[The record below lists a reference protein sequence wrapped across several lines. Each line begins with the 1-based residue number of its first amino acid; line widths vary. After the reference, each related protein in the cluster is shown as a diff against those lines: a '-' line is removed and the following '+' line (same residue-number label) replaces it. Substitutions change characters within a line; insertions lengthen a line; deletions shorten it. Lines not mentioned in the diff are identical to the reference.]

1 MSTACQL
8 RPSTTASMPSQCETR
23 SGLAFCPLPTLHMF
37 RAIQGIQRIQGIQ
50 THTYQLADLAMI
62 VLVLTLSIALTVF
75 LVAVASISPM
85 IWLLCLVSGVA
96 LGIAIAKHK
105 SKQSSTARTLG
116 IVAVSCIAVTGLV
129 ATVQTFRFIEMEIT
143 GPVRDAN
150 SAQQSF
156 DQLLVSD
163 DPEKFSKALIV
174 AQSLQSIDRRQSMLS
189 SLYYAID
196 RVDGASHLSETEIA
210 TALTVARLQRNFCSD
225 FVPTVLVR
233 QIQPADLVHTL
244 QAIPDHSG
252 CIGLDRRLV
261 QLVMDRCKGPWL
273 GRCANELPLD
283 SLLLES
289 DKRYEPDPRYHSLRV
304 GQRTDTA
311 AAIRELIRTI
321 WPLQKLNN

>member
-1 MSTACQL
+1 
-8 RPSTTASMPSQCETR
+8 
-23 SGLAFCPLPTLHMF
+23 MF
-37 RAIQGIQRIQGIQ
+37 RAMQDIQ
-50 THTYQLADLAMI
+50 TQTYQLADLAMI
-62 VLVLTLSIALTVF
+62 ILALTLSIALIVF
-75 LVAVASISPM
+75 LVAVASISPV
-85 IWLLCLVSGVA
+85 IWLLCLFSGVV
-96 LGIAIAKHK
+96 LGVAIAKYQ
-105 SKQSSTARTLG
+105 SKQSSTVRTVG
-116 IVAVSCIAVTGLV
+116 TIAVSCIAVTGLV
-129 ATVQTFRFIEMEIT
+129 AIVQTFRFVEMEIT

-150 SAQQSF
+150 LAQQNF
-156 DQLLVSD
+156 DQLLASD
-163 DPEKFSKALIV
+163 DPEKFSKALVV

-189 SLYYAID
+189 SLYHAID

-210 TALTVARLQRNFCSD
+210 TALAVARQVRNFCSD

-244 QAIPDHSG
+244 QTMPDHSG

-283 SLLLES
+283 ALLLES

-304 GQRTDTA
+304 GQRTETA
-311 AAIRELIRTI
+311 AAIRELIRTT

>member
-1 MSTACQL
+1 ML
-8 RPSTTASMPSQCETR
+8 R
-23 SGLAFCPLPTLHMF
+23 AF
-37 RAIQGIQRIQGIQ
+37 QGIQ
-50 THTYQLADLAMI
+50 TQIYQLSDLAMI
-62 VLVLTLSIALTVF
+62 ILLLALSIALTVF

-85 IWLLCLVSGVA
+85 IWALCLVSGVA
-96 LGIAIAKHK
+96 LGIAIAKGK
-105 SKQSSTARTLG
+105 SKQSSTARTLV
-116 IVAVSCIAVTGLV
+116 IVAASCIAVTGLV
-129 ATVQTFRFIEMEIT
+129 TIVQTFRFIEMEIA
-143 GPVRDAN
+143 GPERDAN
-150 SAQQSF
+150 SAQQTF

-196 RVDGASHLSETEIA
+196 RVDVASHLSETEIA
-210 TALTVARLQRNFCSD
+210 TALTVARLVRNFCSD

-244 QAIPDHSG
+244 QTIPDHSS

-273 GRCANELPLD
+273 GRCTNELPLD

-304 GQRTDTA
+304 GQRTETA
-311 AAIRELIRTI
+311 AAIRELIRTT
-321 WPLQKLNN
+321 WPLQKLSN

>member
-1 MSTACQL
+1 
-8 RPSTTASMPSQCETR
+8 
-23 SGLAFCPLPTLHMF
+23 
-37 RAIQGIQRIQGIQ
+37 
-50 THTYQLADLAMI
+50 MI
-62 VLVLTLSIALTVF
+62 ILVLTLSIALTVL
-75 LVAVASISPM
+75 LVAVTSISPM

-96 LGIAIAKHK
+96 LGIAITKYKYK

-116 IVAVSCIAVTGLV
+116 IIAVSCAAVTGLV
-129 ATVQTFRFIEMEIT
+129 AIAQTFRFIEMEIT

-174 AQSLQSIDRRQSMLS
+174 AQSQQSIDRRQSMLLD
-189 SLYYAID
+189 LYYAIN
-196 RVDGASHLSETEIA
+196 RVDGASQLSETEIA
-210 TALTVARLQRNFCSD
+210 TALTVARLKNFCSD

-233 QIQPADLVHTL
+233 QIQPADLVQTL
-244 QAIPDHSG
+244 QTIPDHSG

-289 DKRYEPDPRYHSLRV
+289 DKRYEPDPRYHNLRV
-304 GQRTDTA
+304 GERTEAA
-311 AAIRELIRTI
+311 AAIRELIRTT

>member
-1 MSTACQL
+1 
-8 RPSTTASMPSQCETR
+8 
-23 SGLAFCPLPTLHMF
+23 MF
-37 RAIQGIQRIQGIQ
+37 RAIQGIQTQ
-50 THTYQLADLAMI
+50 TYQLSDLAMI
-62 VLVLTLSIALTVF
+62 ILVLTLSIALTVF
-75 LVAVASISPM
+75 LVAVASISPI

-96 LGIAIAKHK
+96 LGIAIAKYK
-105 SKQSSTARTLG
+105 SRQSSTARTLG
-116 IVAVSCIAVTGLV
+116 IIAVSCIAVTGLV
-129 ATVQTFRFIEMEIT
+129 AFVQTFRFIEMEIT

-150 SAQQSF
+150 FSQQSF

-174 AQSLQSIDRRQSMLS
+174 AQSPQAINRRQSMLL

-196 RVDGASHLSETEIA
+196 KVDGASPLSETEIA
-210 TALTVARLQRNFCSD
+210 TALTVARLANFCSD

-233 QIQPADLVHTL
+233 QIHPADLVQTL
-244 QAIPDHSG
+244 QTIPDHSG
-252 CIGLDRRLV
+252 CIGLDQKLV

-289 DKRYEPDPRYHSLRV
+289 VKRYEPDPRYPNRRV
-304 GQRTDTA
+304 GERTAAA
-311 AAIRELIRTI
+311 AAIRELIRTT

>member
-1 MSTACQL
+1 
-8 RPSTTASMPSQCETR
+8 
-23 SGLAFCPLPTLHMF
+23 MF
-37 RAIQGIQRIQGIQ
+37 RAIQGIQTQ
-50 THTYQLADLAMI
+50 TYQSSDLAMI
-62 VLVLTLSIALTVF
+62 ILVLALSIALTVF
-75 LVAVASISPM
+75 LVAVASISPT

-96 LGIAIAKHK
+96 LGIAIAKYK
-105 SKQSSTARTLG
+105 SKQSSTTRTLG
-116 IVAVSCIAVTGLV
+116 FIAVSCIAVTGLV
-129 ATVQTFRFIEMEIT
+129 AIVQTFRFIEMEIT

-163 DPEKFSKALIV
+163 DPEKFSKALVV
-174 AQSLQSIDRRQSMLS
+174 AQSQQSIDRRQSMLLD
-189 SLYYAID
+189 LYYAINK
-196 RVDGASHLSETEIA
+196 VDGASQLSETEIA
-210 TALTVARLQRNFCSD
+210 TALTVARLKNFCSD

-233 QIQPADLVHTL
+233 QIQPADLVQTL
-244 QAIPDHSG
+244 QTIPDHSG

-289 DKRYEPDPRYHSLRV
+289 DKRYEPDPRYHNLRV
-304 GQRTDTA
+304 GERTEAA
-311 AAIRELIRTI
+311 AAIRELIRTT